1 MSEFIF
7 VESHDAQSVAVIAG
21 VQWVHDCGICWRY
34 LMNSYDILPLWLQ
47 WYAMICNDMQ
57 WYAMICNDMQWYAII
72 CNHLQSSAIICNHL
86 QSYDQGVS
94 RRQWI
99 ECHPLIT
106 VQVVLMLWNR
116 DSLRM
121 LRRRIL
127 WRRCQHDRTMSMST
141 ACFFRNL
148 VCSDLAAH
156 FRYPLVN

>member
-1 MSEFIF
+1 MLAGR
-7 VESHDAQSVAVIAG
+7 SHCIGQLHVRVHFCREPWCSVGRGDRG

-34 LMNSYDILPLWLQ
+34 LMISYHHD
-47 WYAMICNDMQ
+47 CNDMQ
-57 WYAMICNDMQWYAII
+57 WYAMICNHM
-72 CNHLQSSAIICNHL
+72 
-86 QSYDQGVS
+86 QSYHQGVS
-94 RRQWI
+94 RRQRI

-127 WRRCQHDRTMSMST
+127 WRRCLRPHYVNDWRVW
-141 ACFFRNL
+141 RNL

-156 FRYPLVN
+156 FRYQRIQFGFHLCGCHIQPS